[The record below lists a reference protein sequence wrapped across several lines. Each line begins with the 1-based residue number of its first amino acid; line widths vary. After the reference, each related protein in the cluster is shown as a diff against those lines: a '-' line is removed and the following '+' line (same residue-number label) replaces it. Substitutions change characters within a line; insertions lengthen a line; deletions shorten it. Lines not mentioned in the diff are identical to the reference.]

1 MYEWV
6 HGQRKELMN
15 EWTNERQKG
24 SNSLI
29 LLDRLILG
37 SGRIKL
43 QQQWSLLNCL
53 NFIDCVLRK
62 RNVIRCNLLIALEQ
76 LVMSFQWIVK
86 EHPNFRFRSPDCF
99 RKPNYPL
106 IHFRKLHSNWLSYLL
121 ARLIFLLPSTTDIKC
136 HLGAQTIIW
145 TLWDSLVY
153 LYRVQLKS

>member
-1 MYEWV
+1 MNEWG
-6 HGQRKELMN
+6 HEQKKELMN
-15 EWTNERQKG
+15 KWEAGGKQPFNSVGQINSREWEDQVTTTM
-24 SNSLI
+24 I
-29 LLDRLILG
+29 F
-37 SGRIKL
+37 
-43 QQQWSLLNCL
+43 LNCL

-62 RNVIRCNLLIALEQ
+62 RNVIRHNLLITLEQ
-76 LVMSFQWIVK
+76 LVMSFLWIVK

-99 RKPNYPL
+99 RKPNHPL

-153 LYRVQLKS
+153 LYHV